1 MAIQVN
7 VLDAKT
13 NLSALIA
20 KVLEGEQVTI
30 ARAGTPVVDLIIQ
43 LNRHDPFDR
52 MILAQAAARQHQ
64 LYTSD
69 ATLLGL
75 GLPYVYDCRR

>member
-30 ARAGTPVVDLIIQ
+30 ARAGTPVVDLIIHQ
-43 LNRHDPFDR
+43 PRKIKLGTVNGLEFDEALFDGVDPEINELFYCD
-52 MILAQAAARQHQ
+52 
-64 LYTSD
+64 D
-69 ATLLGL
+69 A
-75 GLPYVYDCRR
+75 